1 MMSRWQISLRRLSAI
16 CLLQDKPVNSCI
28 SHSSDAKALENSVPV
43 PRLLAVGEQK
53 RSGLILCK
61 EHYAEFAGP
70 GAAINCPTEQGYT
83 LILAIGSPEII
94 HVETHEER
102 QKAYGRRIQWVRWL
116 HKIVSYSDPLQ
127 RAEKLLAGFEEF
139 FGSEILARIPV
150 EVLSLLAGVLPQTI
164 AMAQSQTHY
173 SGATASVSLNSF
185 LSDVNVSILNLD
197 SQSFKTIPFKAAMHR
212 PPCLESFTPA
222 LPCSA

>member
-1 MMSRWQISLRRLSAI
+1 VDSLT
-16 CLLQDKPVNSCI
+16 
-28 SHSSDAKALENSVPV
+28 SHSLNANILDTSVSV
-43 PRLLAVGEQK
+43 HHLLAVGEQK
-53 RSGLILCK
+53 RSGIILCK

-70 GAAINCPTEQGYT
+70 GAAINSSMEQSYA

-139 FGSEILARIPV
+139 FGGDILVRIPI
-150 EVLSLLAGVLPQTI
+150 EVLGLLAGVLPQTI
-164 AMAQSQTHY
+164 ALVQTQANF
-173 SGATASVSLNSF
+173 SGGSMSVSFSTF
-185 LSDVNVSILNLD
+185 SEDSNVSILKLGHHPL
-197 SQSFKTIPFKAAMHR
+197 SAVPFKASVHR
-212 PPCLESFTPA
+212 PACLESIPWA